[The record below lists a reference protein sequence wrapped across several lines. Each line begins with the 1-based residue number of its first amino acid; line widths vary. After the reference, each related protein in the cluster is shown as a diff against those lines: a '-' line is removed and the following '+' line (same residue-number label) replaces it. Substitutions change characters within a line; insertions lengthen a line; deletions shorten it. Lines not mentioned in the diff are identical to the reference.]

1 MLRARALPEVL
12 GQIVG
17 DGIDASMLLTLEGAL
32 MGSVGSDTAAAPP
45 PSTAGVTV
53 DHKVIGAIAA
63 HTWSEYFHSGRE
75 FHPDQDLDAL
85 LVELEHGHLAMA
97 PAGKSFIVCAYS
109 HSSQTPTG
117 LLKAKVQALGSY
129 LSTSLDL
136 IQV

>member
-32 MGSVGSDTAAAPP
+32 MGSVGSDTAAPP
-45 PSTAGVTV
+45 VSTGGVTV

-109 HSSQTPTG
+109 HSRIPTG